1 MKIISHRG
9 YWSNNNKKNTL
20 DSFVRSY
27 ENCFGLETDIRDYHQ
42 SLIISHDVPDN
53 SCLSFEDFIDVYQRD
68 GKQLPLAINVKADGL
83 QKLFADA
90 IRDVP
95 INYFVFDMSIP
106 DALAWIAADHPVFLR
121 MSEYEPRPVLFDKCA
136 GLWIDPMVDEEWV
149 KEELLSDLLLANK
162 SVCLVS
168 PELHRRD
175 HRRFWDQISSMSLKD
190 DPNLMICT
198 DFPKDCNNFF
208 NK

>member
-1 MKIISHRG
+1 MQILSHRG
-9 YWSNNNKKNTL
+9 FWFNNFGKNTL
-20 DSFVRSY
+20 ESFEYSFK
-27 ENCFGLETDIRDYHQ
+27 NSFGIETDIRDYDQ
-42 SLIISHDVPDN
+42 NLIISHDVPDHR
-53 SCLSFEDFIDVYQRD
+53 CVSFDNLIDVYQRD

-83 QKLFADA
+83 QRLFTDA

-106 DALAWIAADHPVFLR
+106 DALAWIAAGHPVFLR

-136 GLWIDPMVDEEWV
+136 GLWIDPMVDEEWI
-149 KEELLSDLLLANK
+149 KEDLLSDLLLSNK

-175 HRRFWDQISSMSLKD
+175 YRKFWDQLSSMALKD
-190 DPNLMICT
+190 DPKLMICT
-198 DFPKDCNNFF
+198 DFPKDCNDFF